1 MTTTATR
8 RESER
13 SPRFAW
19 TLNELSGALGDLGLF
34 IPIVVSLIVIN
45 GMDPSRLLTAF
56 GIFFVTNGF
65 AFGIPL
71 PVEPMKEIAGV
82 AIANGYASE
91 TIMLA
96 GIFAGAIILALTL
109 TGLLTRIQRL
119 VPVSVV
125 RGIQMGL
132 GISLAVKGLTMIS
145 KTPLLGLDSVTL
157 AALSALFIFASFRR
171 RFPAALVLAIAGAAI
186 ALTIHPEVIRE
197 ENGFG
202 LMIPTLTFP
211 LTADVFTSLNLALA
225 QLPLTVTNSLIAT
238 SGLLHTRYG
247 DKAPKIKSIGKSVG
261 LMSLVSPLIGG
272 IGMCHGAGG
281 VAAWHRFGART
292 GGSMIMFGAALLSL
306 GIFAGGFVTGVMQ
319 AFPLSI
325 LGALL
330 LFVAFELARQSRD
343 IRRPKDWVV
352 VLATALVGFA
362 YNLLVGVLIGLSI
375 TYLLWLKE
383 RGKRVDK

>member
-1 MTTTATR
+1 MSRGYLTTTATR

-65 AFGIPL
+65 VFGIPL

-132 GISLAVKGLTMIS
+132 GISLAVS
-145 KTPLLGLDSVTL
+145 
-157 AALSALFIFASFRR
+157 R
-171 RFPAALVLAIAGAAI
+171 
-186 ALTIHPEVIRE
+186 
-197 ENGFG
+197 
-202 LMIPTLTFP
+202 
-211 LTADVFTSLNLALA
+211 A
-225 QLPLTVTNSLIAT
+225 QT
-238 SGLLHTRYG
+238 
-247 DKAPKIKSIGKSVG
+247 
-261 LMSLVSPLIGG
+261 
-272 IGMCHGAGG
+272 
-281 VAAWHRFGART
+281 
-292 GGSMIMFGAALLSL
+292 
-306 GIFAGGFVTGVMQ
+306 
-319 AFPLSI
+319 
-325 LGALL
+325 
-330 LFVAFELARQSRD
+330 
-343 IRRPKDWVV
+343 
-352 VLATALVGFA
+352 
-362 YNLLVGVLIGLSI
+362 
-375 TYLLWLKE
+375 
-383 RGKRVDK
+383 